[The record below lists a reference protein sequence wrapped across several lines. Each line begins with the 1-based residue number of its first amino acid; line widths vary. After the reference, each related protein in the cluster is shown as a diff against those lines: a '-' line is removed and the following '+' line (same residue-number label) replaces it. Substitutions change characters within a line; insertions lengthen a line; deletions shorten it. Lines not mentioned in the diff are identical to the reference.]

1 MQEEWKLIEWSN
13 GYYYISNMGRCK
25 RESHI
30 VIDKNG
36 KRLTRKE
43 KFLNPIFNK
52 ISGYYQY
59 NIATPD
65 RKGKK
70 EYVHR
75 LVAFAFVNNPN
86 PELYDQV
93 NHIDGDKGNNV
104 YTNLEWVNE
113 KLNME
118 HASKHGL
125 INRDSEKR
133 KKQAPINVLKA
144 IEAAKKPTAKYDS
157 NGDLIEIANMQG
169 EIQFARLSYKGF
181 YYRDVDILKSKYG
194 EVPKHINVSKIKDI
208 QNKKR
213 HVYYAHMPNG
223 ETKTYYK
230 LNELPITREQLW
242 IAFSHDIPDKN
253 GVVWDIQNAD
263 LGKTPKEEIM
273 EIVEYVKMHTYTE
286 ASKKFGHNKQTIS
299 KWYKKYT
306 QQ

>member
-25 RESHI
+25 REFHI
-30 VIDKNG
+30 VIDVNG
-36 KRLTRKE
+36 KKLPRKTKILT
-43 KFLNPIFNK
+43 PVYNK
-52 ISGYYQY
+52 VSGYYQY

-65 RKGKK
+65 KKSKK

-75 LVAFAFVNNPN
+75 LVAFAFVSNPN
-86 PELYDQV
+86 PELYNQV
-93 NHIDGDKGNNV
+93 NHIDGDKSNNV

-133 KKQAPINVLKA
+133 KEQASKNLLKA
-144 IEAAKKPTAKYDS
+144 LEVVKKATAKYDE
-157 NGDLIEIANMQG
+157 NGNLIEITNMQG
-169 EIQFARLSYKGF
+169 NIQFARLSYKGF
-181 YYRDVDILKSKYG
+181 YYRDVNILKSKYG
-194 EVPKHINVSKIKDI
+194 EVPKHIDISKIKAI
-208 QNKKR
+208 QNKNR

-223 ETKTYYK
+223 KIKTYYK

-242 IAFSHDIPDKN
+242 IAFSHDIPDKD
-253 GVVWDIQNAD
+253 GVIWDIKNAN
-263 LGKTPKEEIM
+263 LEKISKEEIM
-273 EIVEYVKMHTYTE
+273 KIVEYVKTHTYTE

-299 KWYKKYT
+299 RWYKKYT